1 MVAKNVH
8 TPMTPLITDY
18 NAEDDEDEM
27 IGFASKDF
35 VIFLF
40 FFQYFLACPC
50 TAVPYSPYVLSLRF
64 PDPSFSLSSS
74 FCREVRRFIACVLPA
89 NRLAG
94 KGEQDERNEREART
108 LFSNPLL
115 SLIRQSFS
123 FSLYSPQKL
132 SSFSFPPLFR
142 RGLLLSLLLS
152 FQDLIESILRDVFGI
167 PFLASSVFVEKCVS
181 AEKKTVSVCLRA
193 PIPSQPGGAMYKK
206 DKPMMS
212 VAAIIQST
220 PVGQS
225 WTRGMCGL
233 WI

>member
-1 MVAKNVH
+1 MLFATSPRRNVFVSF
-8 TPMTPLITDY
+8 TL
-18 NAEDDEDEM
+18 
-27 IGFASKDF
+27 SSLVSLCSF

-193 PIPSQPGGAMYKK
+193 PIRKCCESSNLCECART
-206 DKPMMS
+206 S
-212 VAAIIQST
+212 VCARAHMHSCT
-220 PVGQS
+220 
-225 WTRGMCGL
+225 T
-233 WI
+233 